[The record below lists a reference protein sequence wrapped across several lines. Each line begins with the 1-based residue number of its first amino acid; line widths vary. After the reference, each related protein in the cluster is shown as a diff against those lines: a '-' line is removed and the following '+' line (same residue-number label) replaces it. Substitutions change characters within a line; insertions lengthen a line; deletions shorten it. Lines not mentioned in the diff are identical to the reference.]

1 MIKIPEC
8 LRSKAKNTDDF
19 CNEIFPNIKNVVKD
33 GLSKSFNDD
42 TWISWITSR
51 AIICPV
57 NEDCDEINEKMIKKI
72 EGPLFLYKSIDRV
85 HDEEEAHNYPTEF
98 LNSLRLPSYPPH
110 ILELKR
116 GIPFMLLRNL
126 DPKNGH
132 VNGARY
138 IVKDLSPRII
148 HGEKSVHKW

>member
-1 MIKIPEC
+1 M
-8 LRSKAKNTDDF
+8 
-19 CNEIFPNIKNVVKD
+19 
-33 GLSKSFNDD
+33 SKSFNDD
-42 TWISWITSR
+42 NWISWITSR

-116 GIPFMLLRNL
+116 GIPFMLLL
-126 DPKNGH
+126 VPKYFSLKTKIYSQGPYVTYDPKSQN
-132 VNGARY
+132 A
-138 IVKDLSPRII
+138 PRKIEI
-148 HGEKSVHKW
+148 E